1 MGWNEKKQAPR
12 SCHVTFTLLMLHT
25 KRYHQKPYIQNEQW
39 KVLHAERVMQCMGL
53 VGVGVVWCFSFLFR
67 NEGGGFLRG

>member
-25 KRYHQKPYIQNEQW
+25 KDITKNHIFRTSSGRHFTL
-39 KVLHAERVMQCMGL
+39 KVQCN
-53 VGVGVVWCFSFLFR
+53 VWVWSVSVSSGVFFPFR
-67 NEGGGFLRG
+67 NEGGGFLRA